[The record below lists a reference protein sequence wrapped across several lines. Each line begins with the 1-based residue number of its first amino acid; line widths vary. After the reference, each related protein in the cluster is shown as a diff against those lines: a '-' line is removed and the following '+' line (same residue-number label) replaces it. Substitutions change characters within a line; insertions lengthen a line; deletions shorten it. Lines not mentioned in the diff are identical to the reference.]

1 MIAFLY
7 YTEWYFIFPLYFKN
21 YFQKMAAISYRQ
33 RDWFHGTIKENKGGE
48 HRMDQKEVDLNEEQE
63 LSPEELAEFMAS
75 YKKELARIY
84 KMSSAKK
91 SFMVRQ
97 KLPNLKM
104 ALEECDRDMRK
115 DIDELKHKYGIH
127 Y

>member
-1 MIAFLY
+1 MTKHGMKIHAKSDSAIESAFPR
-7 YTEWYFIFPLYFKN
+7 E
-21 YFQKMAAISYRQ
+21 
-33 RDWFHGTIKENKGGE
+33 GE

>member
-1 MIAFLY
+1 
-7 YTEWYFIFPLYFKN
+7 
-21 YFQKMAAISYRQ
+21 
-33 RDWFHGTIKENKGGE
+33 
-48 HRMDQKEVDLNEEQE
+48 MDQKEVDLNEEQE

-75 YKKELARIY
+75 YKKELAHIY

-91 SFMVRQ
+91 SFLVRQ

-115 DIDELKHKYGIH
+115 DIDELKHKCARFLSSYLDKKNGGK
-127 Y
+127 

>member
-1 MIAFLY
+1 MTKHGMKIHAKSDSAIESAFPR
-7 YTEWYFIFPLYFKN
+7 E
-21 YFQKMAAISYRQ
+21 
-33 RDWFHGTIKENKGGE
+33 GE
-48 HRMDQKEVDLNEEQE
+48 YRMDQKEEQE

-75 YKKELARIY
+75 YKKELAHIY

-91 SFMVRQ
+91 SFLVRQ

>member
-1 MIAFLY
+1 
-7 YTEWYFIFPLYFKN
+7 
-21 YFQKMAAISYRQ
+21 
-33 RDWFHGTIKENKGGE
+33 
-48 HRMDQKEVDLNEEQE
+48 MDQKEVDLNEEQE

-115 DIDELKHKYGIH
+115 DIDELKRSMGSTTERQLLFFQKTLFYLLQKMKLHDILLTSLETRPLETKTNQGFEKRA
-127 Y
+127 

>member
-1 MIAFLY
+1 
-7 YTEWYFIFPLYFKN
+7 
-21 YFQKMAAISYRQ
+21 
-33 RDWFHGTIKENKGGE
+33 
-48 HRMDQKEVDLNEEQE
+48 MDQKEVDLNEEQE

-115 DIDELKHKYGIH
+115 DIDELNHKYGIH

>member
-1 MIAFLY
+1 MTKHCMKIHAKSDSAIESAFPR
-7 YTEWYFIFPLYFKN
+7 E
-21 YFQKMAAISYRQ
+21 
-33 RDWFHGTIKENKGGE
+33 GE

-75 YKKELARIY
+75 YKKELAHIY

-91 SFMVRQ
+91 SFLVRQ